1 MAHLTDIAGS
11 LWWMVVTLG
20 VLVTFHE
27 FGHFV
32 VARRCGVRVLKF
44 SVGFGR
50 ALWSR
55 IGRDGTE
62 YVIAMIPLGGYVK
75 MLDAREGEVPASQ
88 HAQEFTRKPIW
99 QRIAIVLAGPVF
111 NLLFAVAA
119 FWAMLVIGK
128 PDYQPLIGHTSGL
141 AAEAGFQRGDRV
153 LAVGDENIA
162 NWTDLGLALS
172 DAAQS
177 HKPTPLQVRSTDS
190 SVHTRILH
198 FEKLPAHLS
207 ETAQID
213 RIGLTPQQRA
223 LPPVI
228 GKLMPGSAAIAAGL
242 QVGDRVLAIG
252 STPIRDW
259 NDLSDAVHAQ
269 AAVDHPVTVRL
280 QRHGQPLTIA
290 LQPKQTTLADGT
302 REYAIGVYPQET
314 DANYDTV
321 LRRGPLAAIPDAFAQ
336 TWDLTART
344 VQMLGDMLTGSASLK
359 NISGPISIAQYANA
373 SAGMGPAWFL
383 YFLGIISLSLGIMN
397 LLPIPILD
405 GGHLLYYLI
414 ELVKGSPLSERAMAA
429 GQYLGMGLLVALM
442 GLAFYNDILRLAS

>member
-1 MAHLTDIAGS
+1 MAHLTDIASS
-11 LWWMVVTLG
+11 LWWMVLTLG
-20 VLVTFHE
+20 LLMTFHE

-32 VARRCGVRVLKF
+32 VARGCGVRVLKF

-55 IGRDGTE
+55 TGRDGTQ

-75 MLDAREGEVPASQ
+75 MLDAREGDVPPSQ
-88 HAQEFTRKPIW
+88 RAQEFTGKPIW

-141 AAEAGFQRGDRV
+141 AAAAGFQRGDRV
-153 LAVGDENIA
+153 LSVADETIA

-177 HKPTPLQVRSTDS
+177 HEPTLLRVRGADGG
-190 SVHTRILH
+190 VHTRILH
-198 FEKLPAHLS
+198 FEKLPARLR

-242 QVGDRVLAIG
+242 QPGDRVTAIG
-252 STPIRDW
+252 SAPIHDW
-259 NDLSDAVHAQ
+259 NDLSDAVHTQ
-269 AAVDHPVTVRL
+269 AAANHPLTVQL

-290 LQPKQTTLADGT
+290 LQPKQTTLADGS

-314 DANYDTV
+314 AANYDTV
-321 LRRGPLAAIPDAFAQ
+321 LRRAPLAAIPDAFAQ

-359 NISGPISIAQYANA
+359 NISGPISIAQYARA

-414 ELVKGSPLSERAMAA
+414 EMVKGSPLSERAMAA

-442 GLAFYNDILRLAS
+442 GLAFYNDILRLVS